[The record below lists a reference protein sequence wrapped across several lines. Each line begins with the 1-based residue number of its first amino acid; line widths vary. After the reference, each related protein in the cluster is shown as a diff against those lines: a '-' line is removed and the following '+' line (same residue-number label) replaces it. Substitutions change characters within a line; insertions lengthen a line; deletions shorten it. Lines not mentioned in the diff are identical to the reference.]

1 MGDCGSQTLGLILA
15 YFAISF
21 SMAKPESLETLAAF
35 SGPQDDIV
43 SLEEVL
49 LTTPLVVAFSI
60 IMIPVLDTFRVFGNR
75 ILAHKDPFL
84 PDRTHIHHRFIDLGL
99 SHRATLV
106 VILMLAA
113 FFVLLNL
120 LLLDLLDINLLFCLD
135 LLLWTGMHV
144 WISAC
149 IGGRARKKSA

>member
-1 MGDCGSQTLGLILA
+1 M
-15 YFAISF
+15 
-21 SMAKPESLETLAAF
+21 
-35 SGPQDDIV
+35 V
-43 SLEEVL
+43 
-49 LTTPLVVAFSI
+49 
-60 IMIPVLDTFRVFGNR
+60 PVLDTFRVFGNR
-75 ILAHKDPFL
+75 IRAHKNPFK

-149 IGGRARKKSA
+149 IGGQTRKKNA

>member
-1 MGDCGSQTLGLILA
+1 
-15 YFAISF
+15 
-21 SMAKPESLETLAAF
+21 
-35 SGPQDDIV
+35 
-43 SLEEVL
+43 
-49 LTTPLVVAFSI
+49 
-60 IMIPVLDTFRVFGNR
+60 MIPVLDTFRVFGNR

-120 LLLDLLDINLLFCLD
+120 LLIEVVDINVLFCID
-135 LLLWTGMHV
+135 IFLWTAMHV
-144 WISAC
+144 WISAL
-149 IGGRARKKSA
+149 IKRRVRRRKS